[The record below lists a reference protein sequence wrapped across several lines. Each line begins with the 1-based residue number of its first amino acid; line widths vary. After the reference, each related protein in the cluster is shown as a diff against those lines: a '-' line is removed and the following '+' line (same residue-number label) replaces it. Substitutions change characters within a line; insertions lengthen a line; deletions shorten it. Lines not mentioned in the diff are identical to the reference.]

1 MVKIQWKTL
10 FNGWIDVDE
19 EQAKRLVLVTL
30 NGANASK
37 ERLIPYLN
45 ENRIKGITVEQLLKG
60 STK

>member
-37 ERLIPYLN
+37 EKLIPYLN
-45 ENRIKGITVEQLLKG
+45 ENRLKGITVEQLLKG
-60 STK
+60 GTK

>member
-30 NGANASK
+30 NGANVSK
-37 ERLIPYLN
+37 EKLIPYLN
-45 ENRIKGITVEQLLKG
+45 ENRLKGITVEQLLKG

>member
-30 NGANASK
+30 NGANVSK

-45 ENRIKGITVEQLLKG
+45 ENRLKGITVEQLLKG

>member
-30 NGANASK
+30 NGANVGK
-37 ERLIPYLN
+37 ENLIPYLN
-45 ENRIKGITVEQLLKG
+45 ENRLKGITVESLLKG
-60 STK
+60 SAK

>member
-30 NGANASK
+30 NGANVSK

-45 ENRIKGITVEQLLKG
+45 ENRLKGITVEQLLKG
-60 STK
+60 SVK

>member
-45 ENRIKGITVEQLLKG
+45 ENRLKGITVEQLLKG